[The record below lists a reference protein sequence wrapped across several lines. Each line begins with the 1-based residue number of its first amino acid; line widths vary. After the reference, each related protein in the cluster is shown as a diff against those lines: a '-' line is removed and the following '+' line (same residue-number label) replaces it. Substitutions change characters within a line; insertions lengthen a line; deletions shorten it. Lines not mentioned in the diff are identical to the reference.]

1 MDLSQILTSANV
13 NPGQVD
19 QLVQDG
25 WTVEHFALIADSIE
39 DFDAAINDFSRRQI
53 STGACLPSL
62 SLEALPVPSGT
73 IRAEQ
78 L

>member
-1 MDLSQILTSANV
+1 MDLSQILTSVNV

-39 DFDAAINDFSRRQI
+39 EFDAAINEIFPEDK
-53 STGACLPSL
+53 SL
-62 SLEALPVPSGT
+62 LERASLRLA
-73 IRAEQ
+73 
-78 L
+78 